1 MADITLNAIGKMCP
15 MPVLM
20 TKKQLRKMTSGQ
32 TLEVI
37 SSDKGAIKD
46 IPAMLRKIGDELLET
61 KEEGDNVIF
70 IIKKK

>member
-1 MADITLNAIGKMCP
+1 MADITINAVGKMCP

-20 TKKQLRKMTSGQ
+20 TKKELKKMTPGQ

-46 IPAMLRKIGDELLET
+46 IPAMLRKVGDELLET
-61 KEEGDNVIF
+61 KEDGDNVIF
-70 IIKKK
+70 LIKKK

>member
-1 MADITLNAIGKMCP
+1 MADITINAVGKMCP

-20 TKKQLRKMTSGQ
+20 TKKELKKMTSGQ

-46 IPAMLRKIGDELLET
+46 IPAMLRKVGDELLET
-61 KEEGDNVIF
+61 KEDGDNVIF
-70 IIKKK
+70 LIKKK